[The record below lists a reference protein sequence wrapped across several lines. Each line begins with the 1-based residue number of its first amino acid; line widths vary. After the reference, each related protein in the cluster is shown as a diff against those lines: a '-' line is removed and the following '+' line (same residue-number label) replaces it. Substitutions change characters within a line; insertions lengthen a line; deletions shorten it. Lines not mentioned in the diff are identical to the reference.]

1 MVHHVEVVLAIEGHA
16 TRAIEL
22 ALTTARC
29 APLAEELAGG
39 AELLDAV
46 LALRTDVDAALA
58 VHGNGR
64 WPDELAVPRAV
75 RAKVSPVFAVHRA
88 DGDVRVALCRRAT
101 VEHVDDPIGAEGAV
115 NGQAKTPPAL
125 GQQANGMT
133 VTEAKSRAHT
143 VLL

>member
-1 MVHHVEVVLAIEGHA
+1 MVHNVEVVLAIEGHA

-22 ALTTARC
+22 ALCTSRG

-46 LALRTDVDAALA
+46 LALRTDVDAAVT
-58 VHGNGR
+58 VHGNRR
-64 WPDELAVPRAV
+64 WPDELAISRAV

-88 DGDVRVALCRRAT
+88 DRDVRIALCRRTA
-101 VEHVDDPIGAEGAV
+101 VEHVDDPIRAEGAV

-133 VTEAKSRAHT
+133 ISEAKS
-143 VLL
+143 